1 MGRVSGK
8 VAIVTGAG
16 GGLGRADAEA
26 LAREGAKV
34 VVTDVNEVAAQE
46 TAALIN
52 GSHPGAAHAMKQD
65 VRREGEWQAVIAE
78 TQRLFG
84 GLHILVNN
92 AGVVRIV
99 TPESCTLEEFRFQNA
114 VMSEGTFLGCKA
126 AIPAMKASGGGSIIN
141 MCSTATHLGYPV
153 YFAYSAA
160 KGAIRAMS
168 KSIAVHC
175 QSNKYNIRCNTVHP
189 GAIETAMVEGSTK
202 ELGLDMQV
210 WRDTPWG
217 LGKPTDVANV
227 VLFLASDESRFV
239 NGAEILVDNGVTI
252 Q

>member
-16 GGLGRADAEA
+16 GGLGRADAQA

-34 VVTDVNEVAAQE
+34 VVTDVNEAAVKE

-52 GSHPGAAHAMKQD
+52 AETPGAAHALKQD
-65 VRREGEWQAVIAE
+65 VRSEEEWAAVVAE
-78 TQRLFG
+78 AQRRFG

-99 TPESCTLEEFRFQNA
+99 TPESCTLEEFRFQNS

-126 AIPAMKASGGGSIIN
+126 AIPVMHASGGGSIIN

-168 KSIAVHC
+168 KSIAIHC
-175 QSNKYNIRCNTVHP
+175 QTQKYNIRCNTVHP
-189 GAIETAMVEGSTK
+189 GAIETAMVENSTK
-202 ELGLDMQV
+202 DLGLDMQV
-210 WRDTPWG
+210 WRNTPWG

-239 NGAEILVDNGVTI
+239 NGAEILVDNGVSI